1 MAVGKLSSVLNG
13 DVAVW
18 LLWGH
23 PHSGQALYCKWL
35 SILIGSPSWTLVGFH
50 EEGLDIVYISS
61 GNGFSKHR
69 SQLGSLPWYDFI
81 IPGIFPLHECTN
93 LSPLLLK
100 GMGWFVHLTTG
111 TTLLGA
117 VVSTSDSCVL
127 GAPSCWVVGFWESP
141 SLTDFWSVCSHLH
154 SKVGRLWLPCSLPH
168 AWLPKALA
176 VVFLVDVWLHSG
188 FIHPS
193 APWITS
199 TLGIF
204 TSVCWLLGIFF
215 LKIVYYMFMDI
226 LSAYIFVH
234 HESTWYPR
242 RPEKVLDP
250 LG

>member
-1 MAVGKLSSVLNG
+1 MQEVLESQKNWGKLTESSISVAVGKLSSVLNG

-23 PHSGQALYCKWL
+23 PHSGQALHCKWL

-141 SLTDFWSVCSHLH
+141 SLTDF
-154 SKVGRLWLPCSLPH
+154 
-168 AWLPKALA
+168 
-176 VVFLVDVWLHSG
+176 
-188 FIHPS
+188 
-193 APWITS
+193 
-199 TLGIF
+199 
-204 TSVCWLLGIFF
+204 
-215 LKIVYYMFMDI
+215 
-226 LSAYIFVH
+226 
-234 HESTWYPR
+234 
-242 RPEKVLDP
+242 
-250 LG
+250 